1 MLRLQ
6 KKSHGETG
14 KIKKIFQENMVF
26 VVSFGMVTVIALV
39 GLTASEAFD
48 SYARKLMAFLKEY
61 FSWMYLLVMFL
72 VVIFLLVL
80 AFSKYGAIRLGADD
94 SRPEYSTLSWFAM
107 LFCAGMGVG
116 LVFWGIAEP
125 LSHYVN
131 PIGGVES
138 MTEEAARF
146 AIRSSFMHWGLQ
158 PWGAY
163 SIIGLGLAYFQ
174 FRKKQPG
181 LISSICTPIIGEKGV
196 KGTVGKVIDIFS
208 IIMSVAGVAASFG
221 IGCLQISGGLNFLW
235 GVPNRAVTWLIII
248 TIVCMIYLASSIGGL
263 DKGIKKLSDINL
275 CLAGFLM
282 CLAFLIG
289 PTTDILN
296 IFTNGIGE
304 YLSCF
309 ISDSLGINP
318 FGENEWVGAW
328 KVFYWAW
335 WIAWAPLV
343 GIFIARISKGRTIR
357 EFILGVM
364 AAPTLAS
371 VVWFSVFGG
380 MALHVTDRFTSEQ
393 LAVITA
399 SPETAPFII
408 YTQYPLGTLLSVIT
422 IIVLIIFFI
431 TSADSATFV
440 LSMLSS
446 EGNMNPPNLKKV
458 VWGIMQA
465 LIAFVLLYSGGVSA
479 LQTASIASAF
489 PFMFIIVIACV
500 SLAKS
505 LKSENKI

>member
-1 MLRLQ
+1 MLWS
-6 KKSHGETG
+6 KMGKTG
-14 KIKKIFQENMVF
+14 KNAGGGNSGNNVVF
-26 VVSFGMVTVIALV
+26 AVSFGIMTVIALL

-48 SYARKLMAFLKEY
+48 LYARQLMAFIKRY

-72 VVIFLLVL
+72 VVVFLLVL
-80 AFSKYGAIRLGADD
+80 AFSKYGTIKLGADD
-94 SRPEYSTLSWFAM
+94 SEPEYRTLSWFAM

-131 PIGGVES
+131 PIGGVEPL
-138 MTEEAARF
+138 TEEAQRF

-158 PWGAY
+158 PWGSY
-163 SIIGLGLAYFQ
+163 SIIGLCLAYFQ

-181 LISSICTPIIGEKGV
+181 LISSICTPIIGEKGA

-235 GVPNRAVTWLIII
+235 GIPNHAVTWLIII
-248 TIVCMIYLASSIGGL
+248 TVVCVIYLASSIGGL
-263 DKGIKKLSDINL
+263 NKGIKKLSDINL
-275 CLAGFLM
+275 CLAGILM
-282 CLAFLIG
+282 LSAFLIG
-289 PTTDILN
+289 PTTNIMNIL
-296 IFTNGIGE
+296 TNGIGE

-309 ISDSLGINP
+309 ISDSLRINP
-318 FGENEWVGAW
+318 FGDNEWIGAW
-328 KVFYWAW
+328 RVFYWAW

-357 EFILGVM
+357 EFIFGVM

-371 VVWFSVFGG
+371 VILFSVFGG
-380 MALHVTDRFTSEQ
+380 MAFNVTDRFSPEQ
-393 LAVITA
+393 LTAITA
-399 SPETAPFII
+399 SPETAPFVI
-408 YTQYPLGTLLSVIT
+408 YTQYPLGTLLSFIT
-422 IIVLIIFFI
+422 IVVLIIFFI

-446 EGNMNPPNLKKV
+446 GGDINPPNTKKV

-489 PFMFIIVIACV
+489 PFMFIIVIACAGLV
-500 SLAKS
+500 KS
-505 LKSENKI
+505 LRKETLR